1 MITSDIC
8 LLSPDLFCVGPCW
21 EQPIWP
27 MLWSCCGCVGPRF
40 GSLADFRV
48 FKIAWSL
55 PPPLP
60 LAHSPHLFL
69 PILHHSTMQSSW
81 PNLGQKMWTSAPL
94 PSPDI
99 DIYIQTHQ
107 ICLRLR
113 CVYVWVFVKCD
124 VYFRYTAD
132 KYDIYGFFHV
142 ITCLRFFVSL
152 STNTVVST
160 TYPVLGWSK
169 SKAPVEVRTLE
180 SPRNPVD
187 SHGAGYSR
195 GSQET
200 NFYSRGRPC
209 ILVVTHDYPDVMKW
223 HYPIGHHR
231 NEWRNGTTTP
241 SLVAHL
247 HQ

>member
-1 MITSDIC
+1 
-8 LLSPDLFCVGPCW
+8 
-21 EQPIWP
+21 

-60 LAHSPHLFL
+60 VAHSPHLFL
-69 PILHHSTMQSSW
+69 PILHHSNMQSSW
-81 PNLGQKMWTSAPL
+81 RNLGQKMWTSAPL

-99 DIYIQTHQ
+99 DIYIQTQQ
-107 ICLRLR
+107 ICLRFIR
-113 CVYVWVFVKCD
+113 CVYAWVFFKCN

-152 STNTVVST
+152 STNTVVSAT
-160 TYPVLGWSK
+160 CPVLDWSK

-187 SHGAGYSR
+187 SHGAGIK
-195 GSQET
+195 
-200 NFYSRGRPC
+200 RP
-209 ILVVTHDYPDVMKW
+209 ISTVEVGLVFW
-223 HYPIGHHR
+223 
-231 NEWRNGTTTP
+231 
-241 SLVAHL
+241 
-247 HQ
+247 